1 MNYFGLVLSFMV
13 PGIVIGIT
21 AAACAYDA
29 AGKRRK
35 QQAVARRAERQGR
48 RGLYILDL
56 AEEQEKRSCRRA
68 A

>member
-1 MNYFGLVLSFMV
+1 MNYFGMILTFMV
-13 PGIVIGIT
+13 PGLVIGLT

-35 QQAVARRAERQGR
+35 QQAAIRKAQARANR
-48 RGLYILDL
+48 RSLYICDL
-56 AEEQEKRSCRRA
+56 AEEGMSRA

>member
-1 MNYFGLVLSFMV
+1 MNYFGMILTFMV
-13 PGIVIGIT
+13 PGLVIGLT

-35 QQAVARRAERQGR
+35 QQAAIRKAQERANHRT
-48 RGLYILDL
+48 LYICNLS
-56 AEEQEKRSCRRA
+56 EEGVRRA